1 MQKVN
6 LELTLYV
13 LVTTLFKEKSI
24 YDSTIIHDPVG
35 VVLSLDAV
43 FKGQ

>member
-6 LELTLYV
+6 LELKLYV

-24 YDSTIIHDPVG
+24 YDSTIIHDPIS
-35 VVLSLDAV
+35 VVLSLDAI
-43 FKGQ
+43 FKDQ